1 MTQRVA
7 NFRNRR
13 YNMFVP
19 ACGYSADVI
28 HGAAYAVDF
37 LTPIA
42 AVAAGILSATSIA
55 AAVDTS
61 TFLSDTA
68 DAPFGRNVT
77 VVASGAATSNVT
89 VYGRDYLGQPM
100 AQSFTLNGAT
110 PVVGTK
116 AFKWI
121 DRITAGITGGTTIN
135 VGFGSALGL
144 PYRMSNVVEETGNGA
159 DVAVGTFVPG
169 VLTDPQTLTT
179 GDPRGTYTP
188 TTALNGTNRILGKF
202 MPYGILNSSGNG
214 GLHGIAHVNA

>member
-1 MTQRVA
+1 MQRVA
-7 NFRNRR
+7 SFRNRR
-13 YNMFVP
+13 YNSYVP
-19 ACGYSADVI
+19 ACAYAADVI
-28 HGAAYAVDF
+28 HGAAYEVDF

-55 AAVDTS
+55 TAVDTT

-68 DAPFGRNVT
+68 DAPFGRNIT

-89 VYGRDYLGQPM
+89 VYGKDYLGQGI
-100 AQSFTLNGAT
+100 AVSFTLNGAT
-110 PVVGTK
+110 PVVGKK

-121 DRITAGITGGTTIN
+121 DRVTAGITAGTTIN

-144 PYRMSNVVEETGNGA
+144 PYRMSNVIEEVANGA
-159 DVAVGTFVPG
+159 EAAIGTFIAG

-188 TTALNGTNRILGKF
+188 STALNGTNRIMGKF
-202 MPYGILNSSGNG
+202 MPYNILNANGNG
-214 GLHGIAHVNA
+214 GLHGIAHVAA

>member
-1 MTQRVA
+1 MQRVA
-7 NFRNRR
+7 SFRNRR
-13 YNMFVP
+13 YNSYVP
-19 ACGYSADVI
+19 ACAYAADVI
-28 HGAAYAVDF
+28 HGAAYEVDF

-55 AAVDTS
+55 TAVDTT

-68 DAPFGRNVT
+68 DAPFGRNIT

-89 VYGRDYLGQPM
+89 VYGKDYLGQGI
-100 AQSFTLNGAT
+100 AESFTLNGAT
-110 PVVGTK
+110 PVVGKK

-121 DRITAGITGGTTIN
+121 DRVTAGITAGTTIN

-144 PYRMSNVVEETGNGA
+144 PYRMSNVIEEVANGA
-159 DVAVGTFVPG
+159 EAAIGTFIAG

-188 TTALNGTNRILGKF
+188 STALNGTNRIMGKF
-202 MPYGILNSSGNG
+202 MPYNILNANGNG
-214 GLHGIAHVNA
+214 GLHGIAHVAA